1 MKIIEGS
8 FIRQTS
14 KAGYFG
20 KIKMEVTESNSNQ
33 IELINVKGW
42 GNEKLEKSWIKTCE
56 IGAQYAITKI
66 QNKKYKIRIIQ
77 ILGTTIDTN
86 PTIIGTATIFGIWNF
101 LNTQI
106 PDSEIEN
113 LTKMTLQSNDKG
125 INEIPD
131 YK

>member
-1 MKIIEGS
+1 MKIIEGR

-20 KIKMEVTESNSNQ
+20 KIKMEVSESNSNQ

-42 GNEKLEKSWIKTCE
+42 ENEKLEKSWIKACE
-56 IGAQYAITKI
+56 IGAKYALTKI
-66 QNKKYKIRIIQ
+66 QNKKYRIRIIQ
-77 ILGTTIDTN
+77 ILGTVIDTN
-86 PTIIGTATIFGIWNF
+86 PTIIGTATIFGIWDF
-101 LNTQI
+101 LHTQI

-113 LTKMTLQSNDKG
+113 LTMMTLESTDKG
-125 INEIPD
+125 INEIPE